1 MSAAA
6 GNSAVGYLVSEYPAP
21 SHTFIRREIEA
32 LRGAGVQI
40 VTYSVRP
47 AAHVVS
53 NPRERRAAE
62 ETFVVLRAGAMR
74 IAGANLAAL
83 VRHPGRYLATLAL
96 ALRHRVPGLRS
107 LVWALFHLAEAIML
121 ARRMRAD
128 GVARLHNHFGNAGAT
143 VGLLA
148 AHFNGIPWS
157 LTLHGISEFDY
168 PAGNLLPEKLAHADF
183 AACVS
188 YFGMAQA
195 MRLTRPA
202 LWRKLRVV
210 RCGLDPADLPPAVR
224 GQHGDGGIPR
234 VICVGRLSPEKGHIG
249 LFEAMQRL
257 AARGTPLHL
266 TLVGD
271 GPMRAQLEQ
280 AAAQMNL
287 ADRTEFLG
295 ARDEPATLAAIAQ
308 ADMLVLPSFMEGLP
322 IVLMEAMALHVPVI
336 ASRVAGIPELV
347 IDGETG
353 LLFDPANWDG
363 LADALARLVAN
374 PQLRRDLAEAGF
386 AQVSAAFFQPAA
398 AAPMIPLLARAAETA
413 PVDRQTTGAIQ
424 SS

>member
-1 MSAAA
+1 MTASA
-6 GNSAVGYLVSEYPAP
+6 GNPAVGYLVSEYPAP

-32 LRGAGVQI
+32 LRGAGVPI

-47 AAHVVS
+47 PAHVLS
-53 NPRERRAAE
+53 NPRERQAAA
-62 ETFVVLRAGAMR
+62 ETFVVLRAGAVR
-74 IAGANLAAL
+74 IASANLAAL
-83 VRHPGRYLATLAL
+83 VRRPGRYLSTLGL

-107 LVWALFHLAEAIML
+107 LLWALFHLAEAVML
-121 ARRMRAD
+121 AQRMRAD

-148 AHFNGIPWS
+148 AHFNGVPWS

-168 PAGNLLPEKLAHADF
+168 PAGNLLPEKLERADF

-195 MRLTRPA
+195 MRLTRPR
-202 LWRKLRVV
+202 LWHKLRVV
-210 RCGLDPADLPPAVR
+210 RCGLDPADLPSAAR
-224 GQHGDGGIPR
+224 NHDEGILR

-249 LFEAMQRL
+249 LFQAVQRL
-257 AARGTPLHL
+257 AARGVTLHL

-271 GPMRAQLEQ
+271 GPMRAQLEE
-280 AAAQMNL
+280 ATAQMGL
-287 ADRTEFLG
+287 ADRIEFLG
-295 ARDEPATLAAIAQ
+295 ARDEPATLEAIAQ

-363 LADALARLVAN
+363 LADALARLAAD
-374 PQLRRDLAEAGF
+374 PQLRGDLADAGF
-386 AQVSAAFFQPAA
+386 AKVSGAFFHPAA
-398 AAPMIPLLARAAETA
+398 AAPMIPLLAREA
-413 PVDRQTTGAIQ
+413 RAIGK
-424 SS
+424 

>member
-1 MSAAA
+1 MSASA
-6 GNSAVGYLVSEYPAP
+6 GTSAVGYLVSEYPAP

-32 LRGAGVQI
+32 LRGAGVPI

-47 AAHVVS
+47 PAHVLS

-62 ETFVVLRAGAMR
+62 ETFVVLGAGAMR
-74 IAGANLAAL
+74 IAGANLTAL
-83 VRHPGRYLATLAL
+83 ARHPGRYLSTLGL

-107 LVWALFHLAEAIML
+107 LLWALFHLAEAVML
-121 ARRMRAD
+121 AQRMRAD
-128 GVARLHNHFGNAGAT
+128 GIARLHNHFGNAGAT

-148 AHFNGIPWS
+148 AHFNGVPWS

-168 PAGNLLPEKLAHADF
+168 PAGNLLAEKLARADF

-202 LWRKLRVV
+202 LWHKLRVV
-210 RCGLDPADLPPAVR
+210 RCGLDPADLPTAGRER
-224 GQHGDGGIPR
+224 GGSGDRPR

-249 LFEAMQRL
+249 LFQAMQAL
-257 AARGTPLHL
+257 AARGVPLHL

-271 GPMRAQLEQ
+271 GPMRAELEQ
-280 AAAQMNL
+280 AAAEMGL
-287 ADRTEFLG
+287 AEGIEFLG
-295 ARDEPATLAAIAQ
+295 ARDEPATLEAIAQ

-353 LLFDPANWDG
+353 LLFDPANWHG
-363 LADALARLVAN
+363 LADALARLAGDS
-374 PQLRRDLAEAGF
+374 QLRGDLADAGY
-386 AQVSAAFFQPAA
+386 AKVSAAFFHPAA
-398 AAPMIPLLARAAETA
+398 AAPMIPLLAHEAK
-413 PVDRQTTGAIQ
+413 AIGK
-424 SS
+424 